1 MSARCFRRAAPA
13 LAGLLALL
21 LQALPA
27 AAKPSIWDVVKD
39 PRVGAAEQLLIV
51 AERSR
56 TPAEDDSDDASL
68 PPTATTEELNRQLN
82 ARAAALITIADGH
95 QLGDPRLLYLL
106 GDALVKADRS
116 YLPEGRLRLQQALE
130 RDPASPLAADAWFSL
145 ATAEGKLGRREAER
159 AAYTRALALEWQPE
173 AQAMFASNRAES
185 SMASGD
191 LRTAIADYRLALSLA
206 RSGVTRALALWGLAV
221 ASERDGDLPTALG
234 LAREAAG
241 FRFGPPTRFVLAL
254 DLPNVYFEPEY
265 EEHYYRA
272 LAEMAEVDALTR
284 PEEARPKL
292 QTASLLWSLYLENA
306 RRHQDRWLSNAELL
320 RQMCQRKLTRLDA
333 QLEAARARRAAAGKD
348 GGGSKAGSDED

>member
-1 MSARCFRRAAPA
+1 MTRWLARSLPA
-13 LAGLLALL
+13 LGCALALL
-21 LQALPA
+21 AQPA
-27 AAKPSIWDVVKD
+27 TLAAKPSVWDLVKN
-39 PRVGAAEQLLIV
+39 PKLGAAEQLLIV

-56 TPAEDDSDDASL
+56 TPAEDEDDDPSL
-68 PPTATTEELNRQLN
+68 PPTATAEELNRQLN

-130 RDPASPLAADAWFSL
+130 RAPDSPLAADAWFSL
-145 ATAEGKLGRREAER
+145 ATAEGKLGQREAER

-191 LRTAIADYRLALSLA
+191 LRAAIDDYRLALSLG

-241 FRFGPPTRFVLAL
+241 FRFGPATRFVLAL

-272 LAEMAEVDALTR
+272 LAEMAEADVQAR
-284 PEEARPKL
+284 PEDARPRF

-306 RRHQDRWLSNAELL
+306 RRNHDRWLPNAELL
-320 RQMCQRKLTRLDA
+320 RRICQRKLARIDA
-333 QLEAARARRAAAGKD
+333 QLDEARARRAAGKQR
-348 GGGSKAGSDED
+348 GGSSKPGRDED

>member
-1 MSARCFRRAAPA
+1 VTLRSPRAFRAAASLRAVA
-13 LAGLLALL
+13 LGGLAVLA
-21 LQALPA
+21 QVSPA
-27 AAKPSIWDVVKD
+27 AAKPSVWDLVKN
-39 PRVGAAEQLLIV
+39 PKLGAAEQLLIV

-68 PPTATTEELNRQLN
+68 PPTATAEELNRQLN

-106 GDALVKADRS
+106 GDALVKADKS

-130 RDPASPLAADAWFSL
+130 RDPDSPLAADAWFSL

-159 AAYTRALALEWQPE
+159 AAYSRALALEWQPE

-191 LRTAIADYRLALSLA
+191 LRMAIDDYRLALSLA

-272 LAEMAEVDALTR
+272 LAEMAEADALTR
-284 PEEARPKL
+284 PEEARSKL

-306 RRHQDRWLSNAELL
+306 RRSHDRWLPNAELL
-320 RQMCQRKLTRLDA
+320 RQICQRKLARIDA
-333 QLEAARARRAAAGKD
+333 QQDAARAKSAAGAKR
-348 GGGSKAGSDED
+348 GAP

>member
-1 MSARCFRRAAPA
+1 MTARAALRA
-13 LAGLLALL
+13 LALGCGLAALALVS
-21 LQALPA
+21 PA
-27 AAKPSIWDVVKD
+27 AAKPTVWELVKN
-39 PRVGAAEQLLIV
+39 PKLGAAEQLLVV

-68 PPTATTEELNRQLN
+68 PATATAEELTRQLN

-106 GDALVKADRS
+106 GDALVKADKS

-130 RDPASPLAADAWFSL
+130 RAPDSPLAADAWFSL

-159 AAYTRALALEWQPE
+159 AAYSRALALEWQPE

-191 LRTAIADYRLALSLA
+191 LRMAIADYRLALSLA

-241 FRFGPPTRFVLAL
+241 FRFGPPTRFVVAL

-272 LAEMAEVDALTR
+272 LAEMAEAEAHAR
-284 PEEARPKL
+284 PEEARSKL

-306 RRHQDRWLSNAELL
+306 RRNHDRWLPNAELL
-320 RQMCQRKLTRLDA
+320 RQICQRKLARIDA
-333 QLEAARARRAAAGKD
+333 EQDAARAKRPSR
-348 GGGSKAGSDED
+348 SQAGSHED

>member
-1 MSARCFRRAAPA
+1 MTARIGRARRMA
-13 LAGLLALL
+13 LACVCGVLAQVQL
-21 LQALPA
+21 A
-27 AAKPSIWDVVKD
+27 AAKPSVWDLVKN
-39 PRVGAAEQLLIV
+39 PKLGAAEQLLIV

-56 TPAEDDSDDASL
+56 TPADDDDDDPSL
-68 PPTATTEELNRQLN
+68 PATATAEELNRQLN

-106 GDALVKADRS
+106 GDALVKADKS

-130 RDPASPLAADAWFSL
+130 RAPDSPLAADAWFSL

-159 AAYTRALALEWQPE
+159 AAYTRAMALEWQPE
-173 AQAMFASNRAES
+173 TLAMFASNRAES

-191 LRTAIADYRLALSLA
+191 LRTAISDYRLALSLG

-221 ASERDGDLPTALG
+221 ATERDGDLPTALG

-241 FRFGPPTRFVLAL
+241 FRFGPPNRFMLAL

-272 LAEMAEVDALTR
+272 LAEMAEAEAQPRADDAR
-284 PEEARPKL
+284 SRL
-292 QTASLLWSLYLENA
+292 QTAALLWSLYLENA
-306 RRHQDRWLSNAELL
+306 RRNQDRWLTNAERL
-320 RQMCQRKLTRLDA
+320 RQICQRKLARLDA
-333 QLEAARARRAAAGKD
+333 QRQAARAKGGAAARSQPGR
-348 GGGSKAGSDED
+348 DEN

>member
-1 MSARCFRRAAPA
+1 LLRAVALGVLSVLAQVSA
-13 LAGLLALL
+13 
-21 LQALPA
+21 A
-27 AAKPSIWDVVKD
+27 AAKPSVWDLVKN
-39 PRVGAAEQLLIV
+39 PRLGAAEQLLIV

-68 PPTATTEELNRQLN
+68 PPTATAEELNRQLN

-106 GDALVKADRS
+106 GDALVKADKS

-130 RDPASPLAADAWFSL
+130 RDPDSPLAADAWFSL

-159 AAYTRALALEWQPE
+159 AAYSRALALEWQPE

-191 LRTAIADYRLALSLA
+191 LRMAIDDYRLALSLA

-272 LAEMAEVDALTR
+272 LAEMAEADALPR
-284 PEEARPKL
+284 PEEARSKL

-306 RRHQDRWLSNAELL
+306 RRSHDRWLPNAELL
-320 RQMCQRKLTRLDA
+320 RQICQRKLARIDA
-333 QLEAARARRAAAGKD
+333 QQDAARAKERS
-348 GGGSKAGSDED
+348 GSKARTPLR